1 MIHQSTNKMEKEQ
14 KSQLERSADTLV
26 AMAPSITTLDKQEAI
41 KEYSE
46 FTVYQY
52 LRGQGKNLDTAI
64 DLIQFFR
71 KRIEGR
77 EKVLA

>member
-1 MIHQSTNKMEKEQ
+1 MEKEQ
-14 KSQLERSADTLV
+14 KSQLQRANEALV
-26 AMAPSITTLDKQEAI
+26 SLAPTITTSDRQEAM

-46 FTVYQY
+46 FTLYQY
-52 LRGQGKNLDTAI
+52 LKGQGKNLDTAI
-64 DLIQFFR
+64 SLLQFFR